1 MEIHEFGSLL
11 RYEVNLMVDLFVEF
25 VKSLLII
32 FPAYAAN
39 GFPPLAR
46 GRRPIDFGR
55 KWLDKNRIFGD
66 GKTIEGFGL
75 GMIAGFLV
83 GALESYLY
91 PSLNSYAMQYGVTL
105 PLINPFIGFMIALGT
120 LCGDLAGS
128 FIKRRFGLKRGADV
142 PLLDQWNFIIGAV
155 IFVYFFTTITVWM
168 FLIMLLITPVMH
180 RLANIVAHKIKVKRE
195 PW

>member
-1 MEIHEFGSLL
+1 
-11 RYEVNLMVDLFVEF
+11 MVDLWVEF

-39 GFPPLAR
+39 GFPPLA
-46 GRRPIDFGR
+46 GGKIPIDLKK
-55 KWLDKNRIFGD
+55 KWFDNYRILGD
-66 GKTIEGFGL
+66 GKTFEGFSFGL
-75 GMIAGFLV
+75 FAGFMI
-83 GALESYLY
+83 GALEAYLY
-91 PSLNSYAMQYGVTL
+91 PDLNSYAMQFGVKL
-105 PLINPFIGFMIALGT
+105 PLINLFVGFMIALGA

-155 IFVYFFTTITVWM
+155 LFSFWFTEITIWM
-168 FLIMLLITPVMH
+168 FLIMLTITPVVH
-180 RLANIVAHKIKVKRE
+180 RIANIIAHKIKVKKE

>member
-1 MEIHEFGSLL
+1 
-11 RYEVNLMVDLFVEF
+11 MVDLFVEF

-46 GRRPIDFGR
+46 GHRPIDM
-55 KWLDKNRIFGD
+55 KKNWLDKNRIFGD
-66 GKTIEGFGL
+66 GKTFEGFGFGL
-75 GMIAGFLV
+75 FAGFII

-91 PSLNSYAMQYGVTL
+91 PELNAYAMQFGVKL
-105 PLINPFIGFMIALGT
+105 PLINLFVGFMIALGA

-128 FIKRRFGLKRGADV
+128 FLKRRLKLNRGADV

-155 IFVYFFTTITVWM
+155 LFVYFFTEITIWM
-168 FLIMLLITPVMH
+168 LLIMLLITPVIH
-180 RLANIVAHKIKVKRE
+180 RIANVVAHKIKVKKE